1 MKGKIISLLC
11 AAAFCAS
18 CLSGAFV
25 HPVSAESIVY
35 ERYSMSRMEEV
46 LADFEKQ
53 TEQKNNEE
61 GVTEGYAA
69 IVEEYDYVIFQYSLA
84 QVQFSENMTD
94 ENYDELTYMNAMQ
107 LECLQKINEVINRA
121 VNSEYQELMTEF
133 TGINVTTGEIKDEQ
147 AERESAAAAE
157 KSALIKQYN
166 EAAYSSKSSSD
177 KDLEC
182 AEIYLK
188 LVKLNNSIVN
198 REKYDNYFD
207 YMYDVYGR
215 DYSSD
220 EIKQINSSVSG
231 LMDDA
236 DRELT
241 DRLNTLKNK
250 MLTDKNAKLVFEN
263 NMEIAQQYAY
273 RISEELSVSASEAL
287 EKGLYITGSGSDS
300 EQAAYTTMLS
310 YCNSAIIYQYLYG
323 NYNDL
328 TSALHEFGHFNAM
341 RLSCIPSLYINR
353 HNIDVAEVQSQG
365 LEVLYTQ
372 FYESIYGEY
381 AETMRLMEA
390 MSLIRSVAAGFIGNE
405 FEDYVYENAE
415 NLTAED
421 VVSKYNEIS
430 SRYKFYNV
438 NFYRITHFFVSP
450 GYYISYAVSA
460 LAALNLW
467 DVMYSDP
474 ELAVSMYND
483 FSHYPTWGPTGFS
496 EALDTAGF
504 ENVLSTEFIESG
516 VTEFLSVLAS
526 GQIYGDTD
534 GNGLINTGDFITLV
548 HHIVS
553 PEDGADESACD
564 LNRDGKTDISDLM
577 LMKKLMLK

>member
-11 AAAFCAS
+11 AAAVCAS
-18 CLSGAFV
+18 CLSGISV
-25 HPVSAESIVY
+25 QPVSAEGMVY
-35 ERYSMSRMEEV
+35 EGYDISRMEEV

-94 ENYDELTYMNAMQ
+94 ENYDELTFMNAMQ
-107 LECLQKINEVINRA
+107 MECLQKINEVINRA

-133 TGINVTTGEIKDEQ
+133 TGITITTGEIKDEQ

-166 EAAYSSKSSSD
+166 EAAYSSKSSSE

-207 YMYDVYGR
+207 YMYSVYGR

-273 RISEELSVSASEAL
+273 RISGELRDSATEAL
-287 EKGLYITGSGSDS
+287 EKNLYITGEGENS
-300 EQAAYTTMLS
+300 EQSAYTTMLS

-328 TSALHEFGHFNAM
+328 TSTLHEFGHFNAM
-341 RLSCIPSLYINR
+341 RLSCIPSLYINS
-353 HNIDVAEVQSQG
+353 HNIDIAEVQSQG

-405 FEDYVYENAE
+405 FEDYVYENSE
-415 NLTAED
+415 NMTAED
-421 VVSKYNEIS
+421 VVRKYDEIR

-438 NFYRITHFFVSP
+438 NFYRIPHFFISP

-483 FSHYPTWGPTGFS
+483 FTQYPTWGPTGFS
-496 EALDTAGF
+496 EALDTSGF
-504 ENVLSTEFIESG
+504 ENVLSTEFIEND
-516 VTEFLSVLAS
+516 VTDFLSLLAS

-548 HHIVS
+548 HQLVS
-553 PEDGADESACD
+553 PENAADNSACD